1 MIGLSS
7 AANPPS
13 LAKRT
18 TSRTGT
24 LIVQSTWPD
33 WIAATR
39 AEGSLMISMV
49 TRATFGFG
57 PQYLS
62 LRSSTMR
69 EFSSY
74 SASR

>member
-7 AANPPS
+7 AAS
-13 LAKRT
+13 VGSRCRRS

-24 LIVQSTWPD
+24 LMVRSTWPD

-39 AEGSLMISMV
+39 ADGSLMISKV
-49 TRATFGFG
+49 TRAIFGFG
-57 PQYLS
+57 PQYAS

-69 EFSSY
+69 ELSWY
-74 SASR
+74 STSL